1 MAIRKK
7 TEPRP
12 WTAVELRMLKGLA
25 QQQVA
30 LAKIARSLKR
40 SGDAV
45 QEMAEKQGVSIAA

>member
-1 MAIRKK
+1 MATKK
-7 TEPRP
+7 KSEARP
-12 WTAVELRMLKGLA
+12 WTAVELRTLKGLA

-40 SGDAV
+40 SGDSV